1 MPELLRV
8 QTAHFELSIW
18 SADVSKRQLALDVTL
33 AKRKSLSKSNSSQSF
48 SALHFSPALEILEWT
63 EAEQSKSTLPTPQD
77 SIQLERPLFFE
88 NTQYQFEW
96 VFLKPVDSARLNH
109 RSARVNDSFRF
120 AKHRRAMPARLT
132 GTITTSND
140 VGWMRLPLV
149 YECESVTY
157 ISQIAFEVL
166 PTKMDLHH
174 DLPVMYQAIDT
185 TFPLW
190 RFSLVEK
197 TEQDA
202 AKGKQRGH
210 FPLMWLANFNQLR
223 QRFEQ
228 GLKIIS
234 QAPHSRL
241 QSYTTY
247 SKADRLKGRVPYK
260 LGVRVKEDFA
270 NGQLNKRYAV
280 ENKRLSVDTPENQFI
295 KMVVSRS
302 KKQLA
307 DFEQK
312 LRHSN
317 QAPDKQRLSDT
328 FFDVLHAWQQPL
340 KKILD
345 RSFLKEVSSF
355 SGLNRESL
363 VLQQKTGYSAVYRVW
378 QDLKFYLDVFSNQ
391 SSISMKSVAKI
402 YEVWCFLTLKNIL
415 RDELGF
421 KVTSTKLNNLRL
433 NEFFEYQLNDGFA
446 GAFELKR
453 ADGVKARLAHEP
465 RFTKTDTKIRSYLVT
480 QEPDIVLEVTLP
492 APNQKRFVWI
502 FDAKYRIKTETSRFN
517 EVDVDASNN
526 DQIPDD
532 AINQMHRY
540 RDALIRITQD
550 KSHLQDGA
558 ESVYKSR
565 PVVGAFALY
574 PGFFE
579 QSAMPNPYESAINEI
594 GIGAFALL
602 PSTDESQNGHE
613 WLSAFLQEQIGNDNV
628 DSLAERLYIQEA
640 ARIPYSGMQQILY
653 PDLTM
658 TVALGSSK
666 GRSQAYFDAF
676 EDGTAKWYHLPKK
689 MFVTRYKQHVV
700 DEIRY
705 LALSSTSKNDSSYQ
719 KIDRLWPVK
728 SVALLPRYAITTAQ
742 AGSTSDS
749 DKHYYLFE
757 LGSPLIMQKPI
768 DRVPHGPIRNTMKL
782 TTLRQLEAIERFS
795 DIEVVYSEALV

>member
-1 MPELLRV
+1 MPELLRI

-18 SADVSKRQLALDVTL
+18 SADVSKRQLALDTTL
-33 AKRKSLSKSNSSQSF
+33 AKRNSHSTTNSSQP
-48 SALHFSPALEILEWT
+48 LGVLRFSPALEILEWT
-63 EAEQSKSTLPTPQD
+63 EAEQFKSTFPTPQD

-96 VFLKPVDSARLNH
+96 VFLKPVDSAHLNH
-109 RSARVNDSFRF
+109 RSARLNNSFRF
-120 AKHRRAMPARLT
+120 IKHRRTMPARLT
-132 GTITTSND
+132 GTITTGND

-149 YECESVTY
+149 YKCENTVYT
-157 ISQIAFEVL
+157 SQFSFEVL

-185 TFPLW
+185 TLPLW

-223 QRFEQ
+223 QRFEK

-241 QSYTTY
+241 QSHTTY
-247 SKADRLKGRVPYK
+247 SKADRLKGRIPYN
-260 LGVRVKEDFA
+260 LGVKVKEDLA

-307 DFEQK
+307 DIEQK

-317 QAPDKQRLSDT
+317 DALENQRLSDV
-328 FFDVLHAWQQPL
+328 FFEELHAWQQPL
-340 KKILD
+340 KKILG

-378 QDLKFYLDVFSNQ
+378 QDLKFYLDVFANQ
-391 SSISMKSVAKI
+391 SSISMKSVADV
-402 YEVWCFLTLKNIL
+402 YEVWCFLTLKSIL
-415 RDELGF
+415 EDELGF
-421 KVTSTKLNNLRL
+421 IVTSTKLNNLRL
-433 NEFFEYQLNDGFA
+433 NELFEYQMKDGFA

-465 RFTKTDTKIRSYLVT
+465 RFTKTGTKIRSYLVP
-480 QEPDIVLEVTLP
+480 QEPDIVLEVILP
-492 APNQKRFVWI
+492 SPTQKRFVWI
-502 FDAKYRIKTETSRFN
+502 FDAKYRIKTETSRLY
-517 EVDVDASNN
+517 EVDVDENHY

-540 RDALIRITQD
+540 RDALIRLT
-550 KSHLQDGA
+550 KDG
-558 ESVYKSR
+558 ETDDNLRKSR
-565 PVVGAFALY
+565 PVFGAFALY
-574 PGFFE
+574 PGYFDQE
-579 QSAMPNPYESAINEI
+579 NDTNPYAEAIKEI

-602 PSTDESQNGHE
+602 PNTDESRNGHK
-613 WLSAFLQEQIGNDNV
+613 WLSSFLKEQIGNDKL
-628 DSLAERLYIQEA
+628 DILAERLYVQDA
-640 ARIPYSGMQQILY
+640 ARIPYSGMRQVLY

-658 TVALGSSK
+658 TVALGGSK
-666 GRSQAYFDAF
+666 GKNQAYFDAF

-689 MFVTRYKQHVV
+689 TFLKRYKQHVV
-700 DEIRY
+700 EEVRY
-705 LALSSTSKNDSSYQ
+705 LAIATTSKNNTSY
-719 KIDRLWPVK
+719 KEIDKLWPVK
-728 SVALLPRYAITTAQ
+728 SVTLLPRYAINEVQ
-742 AGSTSDS
+742 AGSNSS
-749 DKHYYLFE
+749 IEEHYYLFE
-757 LGSPLIMQKPI
+757 LGSPLTMQKSI
-768 DRVPHGPIRNTMKL
+768 NRVPHRPIKNTIKL
-782 TTLRQLEAIERFS
+782 TTLRQVEKVERFS
-795 DIEVVYSEALV
+795 DVEAVYSEALVK